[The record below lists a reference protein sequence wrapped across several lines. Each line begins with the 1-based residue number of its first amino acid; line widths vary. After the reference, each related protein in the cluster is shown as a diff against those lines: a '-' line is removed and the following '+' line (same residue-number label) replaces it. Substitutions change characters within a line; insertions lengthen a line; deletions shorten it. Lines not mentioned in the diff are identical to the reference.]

1 MPPTFRSLW
10 SSGSLWADEVPRV
23 TDPLVVSGKYSST
36 FTYLIYNPVVE
47 FAAELQASLREFT
60 ASGIVEVRENGGCVA
75 PFSGM
80 SWEVRGDGE
89 KPLLHLWSEQLNL
102 TRRVL
107 AITDHSEQRLALAVE
122 RFGRSKP
129 DRLEFI
135 RREFERGAR
144 ELSREDFRGR
154 LTDLLAEQ
162 FPDETLESLVTSPDL
177 EHSLSGNYARGLL
190 RRRSAH
196 VAVLA
201 VPGGESS
208 DAIDNSLAFALLW
221 LRRARESSCRG
232 AITGL
237 RLILPKNVCGTVAH
251 RLAALDP
258 QLAVELYEHDPGLNV
273 LEKIDPR
280 RAGNLDTWLVP
291 HRESEALL
299 NLARPALN
307 AILALA
313 PQAVTLHPA
322 AQSREVWMRFRGL
335 PFARWDDGRVFFGIN
350 EARKELTP
358 SSRPALKRLLH
369 DLEVHRHPLASDTR
383 HSFYRAH
390 AERWLESIVREDVTR
405 IDAMLDQ
412 RFVYAQVFANAG
424 GEHGILDLLTV
435 TRSGRLA
442 IIELKASEHIHLPL
456 QAADYWLRVRRQLQ
470 SGEIAR
476 YGYFQG
482 IALQQA
488 SPLVYLVAP
497 ALRFHPT
504 TDDLLNYLS
513 PEVEIVRVGLA
524 ESWRR
529 GLRVV
534 MRQ

>member
-1 MPPTFRSLW
+1 M
-10 SSGSLWADEVPRV
+10 
-23 TDPLVVSGKYSST
+23 
-36 FTYLIYNPVVE
+36 E
-47 FAAELQASLREFT
+47 FAAELQASLQEFT
-60 ASGIVEVRENGGCVA
+60 ASGVVEVRENGGTVA

-89 KPLLHLWSEQLNL
+89 KPLLHLWSEQFNL

-122 RFGRSKP
+122 RFGRAKP

-144 ELSREDFRGR
+144 ELSREEFRDR
-154 LTDLLAEQ
+154 LTHLLAEQ
-162 FPDETLESLVTSPDL
+162 FPDEKLESLTVSPDL
-177 EHSLSGNYARGLL
+177 EHSLSGNYARGILC
-190 RRRSAH
+190 RGSADI
-196 VAVLA
+196 AVLA
-201 VPGGESS
+201 VPRGESS
-208 DAIDNSLAFALLW
+208 EVTDNSLTFALLW
-221 LRRARESSCRG
+221 LQQARRLSAHRTTIG
-232 AITGL
+232 V
-237 RLILPKNVCGTVAH
+237 RLILPKDTCSTVAH

-258 QLAVELYEHDPGLNV
+258 QLTFELYEHDPALDI

-291 HRESEALL
+291 HREREALL
-299 NLARPALN
+299 NRARPSLDP
-307 AILALA
+307 IVSLGR
-313 PQAVTLHPA
+313 QAVTLHPA
-322 AQSREVWMRFRGL
+322 AQSREVWLRFRGL
-335 PFARWDDGRVFFGIN
+335 PFARWDDGRVYFGIN
-350 EARKELTP
+350 DAREELT
-358 SSRPALKRLLH
+358 SASRPALKHLLQ
-369 DLEVHRHPLASDTR
+369 DLEMHRHPLASDAR
-383 HSFYRAH
+383 HSLFRAQP
-390 AERWLESIVREDVTR
+390 ERWLESIVRENVTR

-435 TRSGRLA
+435 TRLGQLA

-476 YGYFQG
+476 YGYFPG
-482 IALQQA
+482 ITLQQV

-504 TDDLLNYLS
+504 TDQLLDCLS
-513 PEVEIVRVGLA
+513 PEVEIVRVGIV

-534 MRQ
+534 IRQ

>member
-1 MPPTFRSLW
+1 M
-10 SSGSLWADEVPRV
+10 
-23 TDPLVVSGKYSST
+23 
-36 FTYLIYNPVVE
+36 TYLIYNLVVE
-47 FAAELQASLREFT
+47 FAAKLQATLQEFT
-60 ASGIVEVRENGGCVA
+60 ASGVVEVRENGGCVA
-75 PFSGM
+75 PFTGM

-89 KPLLHLWSEQLNL
+89 KPLLHLWSERFNL

-144 ELSREDFRGR
+144 ELSREEFRDR
-154 LTDLLAEQ
+154 LTHLLAEQ
-162 FPDETLESLVTSPDL
+162 FPDEKIESLAVSPDL
-177 EHSLSGNYARGLL
+177 EHSLSGNYARGIL
-190 RRRSAH
+190 RRGSAY

-208 DAIDNSLAFALLW
+208 DATDNSLTFALLW
-221 LRRARESSCRG
+221 LRRARQSGCRG

-237 RLILPKNVCGTVAH
+237 RLILPKNSCSTVAH
-251 RLAALDP
+251 RLSALDP
-258 QLAVELYEHDPGLNV
+258 KLGLELYEHDPALNI

-299 NLARPALN
+299 KQARPVLDV
-307 AILALA
+307 IIALA

-322 AQSREVWMRFRGL
+322 AQSREVWLRFRGL
-335 PFARWDDGRVFFGIN
+335 PFVRWDDGRVFFGIN
-350 EARKELTP
+350 DSREELTP
-358 SSRPALKRLLH
+358 ASRRALIHLLH
-369 DLEVHRHPLASDTR
+369 ELEVFRHPLASDTR
-383 HSFYRAH
+383 HSLYRAQP
-390 AERWLESIVREDVTR
+390 ERWLESIAREDVTR

-476 YGYFQG
+476 YGYFPG
-482 IALQQA
+482 VALQQA

-497 ALRFHPT
+497 ALRFHPA
-504 TDDLLNYLS
+504 TDNLLNDLS
-513 PEVEIVRVGLA
+513 PELEIVRVGLA

-534 MRQ
+534 LRQ

>member
-1 MPPTFRSLW
+1 M
-10 SSGSLWADEVPRV
+10 
-23 TDPLVVSGKYSST
+23 
-36 FTYLIYNPVVE
+36 E
-47 FAAELQASLREFT
+47 FAAELQARLREFT
-60 ASGIVEVRENGGCVA
+60 ASGVVEVRENGGSVA

-89 KPLLHLWSEQLNL
+89 KPLLHLWSEQFNL

-107 AITDHSEQRLALAVE
+107 AITDNSEQRLALAVE
-122 RFGRSKP
+122 RFGRAKP

-135 RREFERGAR
+135 RREFERGPR
-144 ELSREDFRGR
+144 ELSREEFRER
-154 LTDLLAEQ
+154 LTHLLAEQ
-162 FPDETLESLVTSPDL
+162 FPDEKLESLVVSPDL
-177 EHSLSGNYARGLL
+177 EHSLSGNYARGIL
-190 RRRSAH
+190 RRGSTCI
-196 VAVLA
+196 AVLA

-208 DAIDNSLAFALLW
+208 DATDNSLTFALIW
-221 LRRARESSCRG
+221 LQHARRLSSRRAIISV
-232 AITGL
+232 
-237 RLILPKNVCGTVAH
+237 RLILPKDSCSTVAH

-258 QLAVELYEHDPGLNV
+258 QLNFELYEHDPAQDI

-291 HRESEALL
+291 HREREALL
-299 NLARPALN
+299 NQARPSLE
-307 AILALA
+307 AIISLA

-322 AQSREVWMRFRGL
+322 AQSREVWLRFRGL
-335 PFARWDDGRVFFGIN
+335 PFARWHDGRVFFGIN
-350 EARKELTP
+350 DARKELT
-358 SSRPALKRLLH
+358 SASRPALKRLLR
-369 DLEVHRHPLASDTR
+369 DLEAHRSPLANDTR
-383 HSFYRAH
+383 HSLFRAQP
-390 AERWLESIVREDVTR
+390 ERWLESIVREDVTR
-405 IDAMLDQ
+405 VDAMLDQ

-435 TRSGRLA
+435 TRSGQLV

-476 YGYFQG
+476 YGYFPG
-482 IALQQA
+482 VTLQQA

-504 TDDLLNYLS
+504 TDQLLNCLS
-513 PEVEIVRVGLA
+513 PELEIVRVGLA